1 MPRGL
6 KVQVLSGLPTK
17 YMNIKEINSK
27 KLYKEY
33 ELQIPYAEV
42 DKSINN
48 KISEIIPNVSLPGF
62 RKGKAPLGVVRKKYE
77 NNYISEVIEKI
88 IQDKTKKLLEE
99 KKLKIFRQPKI
110 EVKKY
115 QKDQPVEITLKIDI
129 DPEVKVSSFKDL
141 SIINREI
148 KLDKQKIEENY
159 KNFIESQKHFH
170 KVSENR
176 PIQLTDRVTV
186 NISTEDKSVPDFLK
200 DQKNLPIITDSD
212 YQVLPDISSKLINKK
227 AKVGDKLNIQ
237 FDLKEVLKEKNK
249 KIVNFVVEILS
260 LEHVHLFKVTK
271 EFLDQ
276 NNLKDESDLKEN
288 LKKNLYTQY
297 DNLLKQIQKKELLDL
312 LDKKN
317 NFDIPEGI
325 LDEEFNSIWQR
336 LEQAKKDGSLDK
348 DDKNLSEEKLKN
360 RYKKIAIR
368 RVKLA
373 VLIQQ
378 IAKDNNIVVSEKELS
393 EGMIKYASQY
403 PGQEEQIIQYFK
415 KNPSSIESI
424 RGPIY
429 EEKIIDHILSKVNLK
444 NEKIDIKAF
453 NKLQEETFQ
462 DNKEN

>member
-1 MPRGL
+1 MPRGV